1 MNANLLTTSFNIN
14 DQYLVRFLNDNLQPD
29 EAISNGEITLSKG
42 KFDFKPVE
50 GSIEDFDADLQ
61 FLDGEVVL
69 STDKLVFSGEVKALK
84 GEELLGDISFTGK
97 VKNAEI
103 HIKVTDVEESKF

>member
-1 MNANLLTTSFNIN
+1 
-14 DQYLVRFLNDNLQPD
+14 
-29 EAISNGEITLSKG
+29 
-42 KFDFKPVE
+42 
-50 GSIEDFDADLQ
+50 
-61 FLDGEVVL
+61 VL